1 MAVYFNIKTEFGVE
15 TVDEISQEDFA
26 TRKEYMAEL
35 KAMRENY
42 RMVYGGSI
50 YTSQRSTKEWRER

>member
-1 MAVYFNIKTEFGVE
+1 MALYFNIKTEFGVE

-26 TRKEYMAEL
+26 TRKEYLAEL

-50 YTSQRSTKEWRER
+50 YTSQRSTKEWREK

>member
-1 MAVYFNIKTEFGVE
+1 MALYFNIKTEFGVE

>member
-1 MAVYFNIKTEFGVE
+1 MALYFNVKTEFGVE

-26 TRKEYMAEL
+26 TRKEYLAEL